1 MRTLVKLVLILFVLG
16 ALLAGGLKWRYGG
29 GGAFPDRL
37 PGPARLPET
46 AIETVAELPTP
57 PGNIAVRVLNATTT
71 NGLAGRAAA
80 DLSRLGFGI
89 RGTGNAPKGSS
100 ATDTVVRYG
109 PTRADSAKTVLA
121 AVTGSTGQEV
131 DSLGDKI
138 QLLVGSTYEGVKP
151 VKLASSSQP
160 TVTTGASNP
169 CS

>member
-1 MRTLVKLVLILFVLG
+1 VLS
-16 ALLAGGLKWRYGG
+16 K
-29 GGAFPDRL
+29 RL
-37 PGPARLPET
+37 WHDFT
-46 AIETVAELPTP
+46 ADKPITNVVP
-57 PGNIAVRVLNATTT
+57 PHKVTIPPSNIALRVLNATTT

-89 RGTGNAPKGSS
+89 SDTGNAPKGSS

-121 AVTGSTGQEV
+121 AVTGSTGEEV

-138 QLLVGSTYEGVKP
+138 QLIVGSTYEGVKP